1 MWRSRAS
8 WWLMRGERGSSSVE
22 MGIALPIV
30 LTVLF
35 LAVQAG
41 TWCHARSIAPASA
54 QSGARTSAM
63 LNLYVESQLVRRDLE
78 LWLAEQRKR
87 MLAEDGM
94 SETIQNVLWAIFAIA
109 IVGIVAAIIQAYVVG
124 KANEIR

>member
-1 MWRSRAS
+1 M
-8 WWLMRGERGSSSVE
+8 
-22 MGIALPIV
+22 
-30 LTVLF
+30 
-35 LAVQAG
+35 
-41 TWCHARSIAPASA
+41 
-54 QSGARTSAM
+54 M
-63 LNLYVESQLVRRDLE
+63 LNLYVESQLVRRDQTGGLHK
-78 LWLAEQRKR
+78 QRKR

>member
-1 MWRSRAS
+1 MLLAA
-8 WWLMRGERGSSSVE
+8 LVLIPFLGS
-22 MGIALPIV
+22 L
-30 LTVLF
+30 
-35 LAVQAG
+35 LAAVMPAE
-41 TWCHARSIAPASA
+41 ARN
-54 QSGARTSAM
+54 R
-63 LNLYVESQLVRRDLE
+63 ES
-78 LWLAEQRKR
+78 WLAKQRER